1 MFDVFCNLLKLHAVS
16 ERSLILMMFFWWMFK
31 DGYKNRQFKWMN
43 IAERDFSTAS
53 KAPDFDDEQT
63 SNGGNDETS
72 KVEDQ
77 TENWCKNTTS
87 TPLLTYLR
95 MIIWTA
101 WQNPTFF
108 IVFFEVKLTCL
119 WYLLFRIRKYLFD
132 LSRLS

>member
-1 MFDVFCNLLKLHAVS
+1 MFQ
-16 ERSLILMMFFWWMFK
+16 

-72 KVEDQ
+72 KVENK
-77 TENWCKNTTS
+77 TENWCKNITS
-87 TPLLTYLR
+87 TPLLTYLWW

-101 WQNPTFF
+101 WQNLTFI
-108 IVFFEVKLTCL
+108 IVFLEVKLICL

-132 LSRLS
+132 CSGLSYRIQVLEKYRKKLFIINSNTFLLSV